1 MKILSNRLYERHGK
15 DSALSQWKRS
25 GEDQRN
31 SFQRHKIVYSA
42 SDKNRNWNES
52 WMLCQIQFSIFT
64 FLQKHEDW
72 ILCSE
77 LTGKGNICF
86 GFSICFSS
94 DIRNSKIK

>member
-31 SFQRHKIVYSA
+31 SLQRHKIVYSA

-52 WMLCQIQFSIFT
+52 WMLC
-64 FLQKHEDW
+64 
-72 ILCSE
+72 
-77 LTGKGNICF
+77 
-86 GFSICFSS
+86 
-94 DIRNSKIK
+94 